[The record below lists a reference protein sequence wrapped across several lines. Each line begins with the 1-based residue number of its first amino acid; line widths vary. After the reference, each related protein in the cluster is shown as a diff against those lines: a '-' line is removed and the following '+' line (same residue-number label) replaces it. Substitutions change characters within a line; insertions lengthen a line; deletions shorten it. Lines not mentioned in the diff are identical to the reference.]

1 MEGRWEQ
8 LDKKGRERAE
18 KIARAAARLF
28 SRKGYLET
36 TMDGIATSAKI
47 SKGGMY
53 HYFKSKTEVLFFIL
67 THYMD
72 RVLDN
77 LEDEVGQIEGAH
89 EKLRFIISRHIAL
102 YANHLNE
109 AKMLLHEANC
119 LPSKYFQIIAEKERK
134 YYHVVFQILSGFLKN
149 PVPKGQVKTITFMLF
164 GMCNWIYAWYDPK
177 GTVNPEELS
186 EMICAVFL
194 RGLEDFK

>member
-18 KIARAAARLF
+18 KIAKAAARLF

-67 THYMD
+67 SHYMD

-77 LEDEVGQIEGAH
+77 LEGEVGQIDGAR
-89 EKLRFIISRHIAL
+89 EKLKFIISRHIAL

-109 AKMLLHEANC
+109 AKVLLHEANC
-119 LPSKYFQIIAEKERK
+119 LPTKYFQIIAEKERR
-134 YYHVVFQILSGFLKN
+134 YYHEVFGILADFLKN

-177 GTVNPEELS
+177 GTVNPDELS
-186 EMICAVFL
+186 EIIWAVFL
-194 RGLEDFK
+194 RGIEDFK